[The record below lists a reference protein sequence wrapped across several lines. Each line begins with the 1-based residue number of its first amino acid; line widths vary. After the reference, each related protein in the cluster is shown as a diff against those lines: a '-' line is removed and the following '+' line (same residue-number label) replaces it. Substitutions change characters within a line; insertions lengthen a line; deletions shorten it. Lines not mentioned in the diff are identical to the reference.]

1 MGNVQAVGSM
11 CEGDYGCGGD
21 DTGASA
27 GGACAVDTGASAGG
41 ACAVLTQRNKQAAAA
56 LACLL
61 RVSFH
66 SSASQPHS
74 ISVGESSRSIRGA
87 RHLLTSLKA

>member
-21 DTGASA
+21 
-27 GGACAVDTGASAGG
+27 DTGASAGG